1 MKINVVVPKVGESVS
16 EADIGTWYKKNG
28 DYVEIDEEIVE
39 IETEKASMSIAA
51 EKSGTLKILVKEA
64 ETVKIGDVIAE
75 IDTANH
81 VKKDQASL
89 NVSKQKEA
97 YQVSSQNKE
106 YAKGLASL
114 AAGKMIREKN
124 IDSSEIKGTG
134 KAERITK
141 QDVNHFS
148 QTVKKE
154 ENEASRV
161 IKREKMT
168 RLRKTI
174 ASRLKQVQKES
185 ALLTTF
191 NEVDM
196 SAVIEIRKKYKEI
209 FKKKYQ
215 VNLGFIS
222 FFTKAVCLALKRYAI
237 VNAFIENNEIVYHD
251 YIDMG
256 IAVSTDNGLVV
267 PVLKNAD
274 KMSFQQIEQMISL
287 MAQKAKEKTLSLD
300 EMSGGTFT
308 ITNGGVFG
316 SMLSTPIIN
325 YPQSAILGMHSIV
338 KRPVV
343 KNDEMVIAPV
353 MYLAVTYDHR
363 LIDGL
368 DAVRFLVSIKEQIED
383 PRRLLIGI

>member
-16 EADIGTWYKKNG
+16 EADIGTWYKKDG
-28 DYVEIDEEIVE
+28 EYVEIDEEIVE
-39 IETEKASMSIAA
+39 IETEKATMSVAA

-75 IDTANH
+75 IDTINH

-89 NVSKQKEA
+89 NVSKKKEDH
-97 YQVSSQNKE
+97 QVSSQNKE
-106 YAKGLASL
+106 YTKGLASP
-114 AAGKMIREKN
+114 AAEKMIREKN
-124 IDSSEIKGTG
+124 IDSSEIRGTG

-148 QTVKKE
+148 QTVKEE
-154 ENEASRV
+154 ENGSSRV
-161 IKREKMT
+161 IRREKMT

-174 ASRLKQVQKES
+174 ASRLKEVKTQS

-196 SAVIEIRKKYKEI
+196 SAVTEIRKKYKEI

-215 VNLGFIS
+215 VNLGFMS
-222 FFTKAVCLALKRYAI
+222 FFTKAVCLALKRYPI
-237 VNAFIENNEIVYHD
+237 VNAFIENNDIVYHD
-251 YIDMG
+251 YVDVS
-256 IAVSTDNGLVV
+256 IAVSTPKGLVV

-274 KMSFQQIEQMISL
+274 KKSFQEIEKMISL
-287 MAQKAKEKTLSLD
+287 MAQKGKEGTLSLD
-300 EMSGGTFT
+300 DMSGGTFT

-338 KRPVV
+338 KRPVA
-343 KNDEMVIAPV
+343 KNDEIVIAPV

-383 PRRLLIGI
+383 PTRLLIDI